1 MLQWILVCICLIELV
16 VLFSLDKYPKVK
28 LLDHVSV
35 WFFIFWRTSLLFSIM
50 VAPTYHL
57 YQQGMRV
64 PFPSYPHQH
73 LLFVVFL
80 MIAIL
85 TEVGWYLSVV
95 LICISLIIS
104 NVEHLFMFLLAI
116 WISSLENYLFI
127 IIYSKLSIHNNIY
140 YNYLLSILLLIT
152 LFVWCWVV
160 WVVCVCVC
168 VCSCVWYSLLL
179 VISFAKTFSHSV
191 TISCLSNRCV
201 WASFIHLIRQYPWTK
216 EIYSLWNLL

>member
-1 MLQWILVCICLIELV
+1 MV
-16 VLFSLDKYPKVK
+16 VLFLVFLRNLHAVFHSGYMNL
-28 LLDHVSV
+28 H
-35 WFFIFWRTSLLFSIM
+35 SIQWC
-50 VAPTYHL
+50 T
-57 YQQGMRV
+57 RV
-64 PFPSYPHQH
+64 PFFPHLLQH
-73 LLFVVFL
+73 LWFVFFL
-80 MIAIL
+80 MITIL
-85 TEVGWYLSVV
+85 AGVSQYLIVV